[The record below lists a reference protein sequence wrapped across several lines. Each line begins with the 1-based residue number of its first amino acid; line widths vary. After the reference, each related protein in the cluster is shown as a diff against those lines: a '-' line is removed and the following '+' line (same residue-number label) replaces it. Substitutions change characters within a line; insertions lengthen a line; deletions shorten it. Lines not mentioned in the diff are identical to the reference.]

1 MMVVDPLM
9 KVIVNLIDS
18 DEFLGCW
25 RALMENSKWQMSNV
39 VVLETSQMI
48 LSALRKRARRVAN
61 IAMAV
66 SSSRVAAL
74 GGNRAATR
82 EIFLMSRKGERSRP
96 EGRAELIQLPH
107 RRLEARDRYG
117 PELFSRTRAE
127 RRRPYLLTA
136 AKLSCAHHRAL
147 MPGANR
153 PQGRRWA
160 RPFCRFLTAT
170 TTHWYALTSD
180 LFSVQALD
188 RPILT
193 RRAQCQKPKL

>member
-82 EIFLMSRKGERSRP
+82 EIFLMIAKRRAKP
-96 EGRAELIQLPH
+96 AGRA
-107 RRLEARDRYG
+107 G
-117 PELFSRTRAE
+117 RANSA
-127 RRRPYLLTA
+127 TA
-136 AKLSCAHHRAL
+136 
-147 MPGANR
+147 
-153 PQGRRWA
+153 
-160 RPFCRFLTAT
+160 
-170 TTHWYALTSD
+170 
-180 LFSVQALD
+180 
-188 RPILT
+188 
-193 RRAQCQKPKL
+193 